1 LPSGLLIEQSWLRL
15 DGEHSNYAARVG
27 PMILGQVTSDKQ
39 AFDQI
44 VARLK
49 GDVGTIIKLVSV
61 GKKQR
66 LFEKTAPFWALARMM
81 FPIAEAVGDLIHQST
96 SVKNLISVLRQE
108 FETERKGYAGKAACI
123 ALLYRHS
130 LTHTDELRKIVVG
143 TTEVKW
149 RISYRENRKHLELV
163 TESPGIHRINFD
175 TTAFYTDI
183 LAVCKAAKRKSW
195 GGSVMRRYNS
205 WLILNL
211 AKTNLSW
218 NEQEALKEI
227 AKF

>member
-1 LPSGLLIEQSWLRL
+1 MIP
-15 DGEHSNYAARVG
+15 GE
-27 PMILGQVTSDKQ
+27 VTSDKE

-44 VARLK
+44 VGRLK
-49 GDVGTIIKLVSV
+49 GDVGTIIKLISV
-61 GKKQR
+61 GKKQG

-96 SVKNLISVLRQE
+96 SVKNLVSVLTQE
-108 FETERKGYAGKAACI
+108 FETERKGYAGKPACI

-130 LTHTDELRKIVVG
+130 LTHTDELRKLVVG
-143 TTEVKW
+143 TTEVNW
-149 RISYRENRKHLELV
+149 RISYRENKRHLELM
-163 TESPGIHRINFD
+163 TESSGIHRITFD

-195 GGSVMRRYNS
+195 GGSVMKRYNS

-211 AKTNLSW
+211 AKLPKDLNW
-218 NEQEALKEI
+218 NEREALKEI
-227 AKF
+227 ATF